1 MRKFCTSLRQH
12 VTNVINFEKKK
23 ILPLPKKELKLHQD
37 ATECYIYVKWFS
49 KKFAKDKNY
58 QNVRDSCHSTG
69 KYRDAAYSICNLK
82 LNVPKEILV
91 VFTTG
96 QIMFTTL

>member
-37 ATECYIYVKWFS
+37 ATECYIYVK
-49 KKFAKDKNY
+49 
-58 QNVRDSCHSTG
+58 
-69 KYRDAAYSICNLK
+69 
-82 LNVPKEILV
+82 
-91 VFTTG
+91 
-96 QIMFTTL
+96 